1 VTKIVSLREV
11 FAVHVAQRD
20 HLHAANLERS
30 FYIHHAIPTAA
41 DEAELE
47 FAGRLGSAQ
56 DGGKLAQRQSA
67 DGRGLEKMASAR
79 CLHELNMQKYYLE
92 SRSKIAISCP
102 VDHLPA
108 TAQQGGSHHSQPM
121 QGVVGRSAFSLGGT
135 GSGHATG
142 TSSLCWPGEP
152 AILSGPS
159 SDFRD
164 PFAALSGRLQTS
176 ASSGSDTT
184 PRSTPAFA
192 NYLRRQAA
200 LGQDSNP
207 AR

>member
-1 VTKIVSLREV
+1 
-11 FAVHVAQRD
+11 
-20 HLHAANLERS
+20 
-30 FYIHHAIPTAA
+30 
-41 DEAELE
+41 
-47 FAGRLGSAQ
+47 
-56 DGGKLAQRQSA
+56 
-67 DGRGLEKMASAR
+67 
-79 CLHELNMQKYYLE
+79 
-92 SRSKIAISCP
+92 
-102 VDHLPA
+102 
-108 TAQQGGSHHSQPM
+108 M

-142 TSSLCWPGEP
+142 TSSLCWPVETQGQLRPWGCRRNNGGAQSSGLPGEP

-207 AR
+207 

>member
-1 VTKIVSLREV
+1 MWFTCFALAFPFGRTSHRSSVTKIVSLREV

-56 DGGKLAQRQSA
+56 DGGKLARRQSA

-108 TAQQGGSHHSQPM
+108 TAQQGGSHYS
-121 QGVVGRSAFSLGGT
+121 
-135 GSGHATG
+135 
-142 TSSLCWPGEP
+142 
-152 AILSGPS
+152 
-159 SDFRD
+159 
-164 PFAALSGRLQTS
+164 
-176 ASSGSDTT
+176 
-184 PRSTPAFA
+184 
-192 NYLRRQAA
+192 
-200 LGQDSNP
+200 
-207 AR
+207 